1 LWGYIGSKISAIDLI
16 LKRRSIRK
24 YSSEPV
30 AEEVKVNILEA
41 GRQAPSA
48 MNFQPWHFIVVDDPV
63 LKERLASTGR
73 WRSFVR
79 DCSFVVI
86 GLYKSRNPIGRRWG
100 RVDTVIALQSMVLAA
115 EVQGVG
121 SCWIGD
127 LSGDVKG
134 ILGIPGGPE
143 VVAMVSF
150 GIPDEEPG
158 KKSKKDPKNI
168 FHDNKW

>member
-1 LWGYIGSKISAIDLI
+1 LI

-24 YSSEPV
+24 YLSEPV
-30 AEEVKVNILEA
+30 SEEVRANILEA

-48 MNFQPWHFIVVDDPV
+48 VNIQPWHFIVVDDPV
-63 LKERLASTGR
+63 LKERIASTGR

-79 DCSFVVI
+79 ESDFTVV
-86 GLYKSRNPIGRRWG
+86 GLYRSLNPVARRWG
-100 RVDTVIALQSMVLAA
+100 QIDTVIALQNMVLAA

-127 LSGDVKG
+127 LSGDLKG
-134 ILGIPGGPE
+134 ILGLPKGAEI
-143 VVAMVSF
+143 VAMVSF

-158 KKSKKDPKNI
+158 QRSKKDHQKI
-168 FHDNKW
+168 FHYNRW

>member
-1 LWGYIGSKISAIDLI
+1 MKNNL
-16 LKRRSIRK
+16 
-24 YSSEPV
+24 
-30 AEEVKVNILEA
+30 LEA

-48 MNFQPWHFIVVDDPV
+48 VNFQPWHFIVVDDPV

-73 WRSFVR
+73 FRSFVK
-79 DCSFVVI
+79 DCSFVVV
-86 GLYKSRNPIGRRWG
+86 GLYRSRNPIALRWAQI
-100 RVDTVIALQSMVLAA
+100 DIVIALQSMVLAA
-115 EVQGVG
+115 QVQGVG

-134 ILGIPGGPE
+134 LLGIPGGAE

-158 KKSKKDPKNI
+158 KKSKKDPKKI
-168 FHDNKW
+168 FHYNRW

>member
-1 LWGYIGSKISAIDLI
+1 MSCIDLI

-30 AEEVKVNILEA
+30 SEEVKAKILEA

-48 MNFQPWHFIVVDDPV
+48 VNAQPWHFIVVDDPA
-63 LKERLASTGR
+63 LKESLASTGR
-73 WRSFVR
+73 WRSFIR
-79 DCSFVVI
+79 DCSFVVV
-86 GLYKSRNPIGRRWG
+86 GLYKSHNPITKRWG
-100 RVDTVIALQSMVLAA
+100 QVDTVIALQNMVLAA
-115 EVQGVG
+115 QVQGVG

-134 ILGIPGGPE
+134 LLGIPGGAE
-143 VVAMVSF
+143 IVALISF

-158 KKSKKDPKNI
+158 QKSKKDPKKI
-168 FHDNKW
+168 FHYNRW